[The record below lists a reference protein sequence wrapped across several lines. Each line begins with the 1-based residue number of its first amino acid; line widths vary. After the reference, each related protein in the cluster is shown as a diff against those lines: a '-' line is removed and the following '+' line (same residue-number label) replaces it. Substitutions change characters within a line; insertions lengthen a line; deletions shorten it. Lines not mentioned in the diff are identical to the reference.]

1 MMNKDMITS
10 TSNKQVKY
18 MKALLGSTKERAS
31 SGCFAAEGWRMVSET
46 PAERIRLLLLSER
59 FASGKTAQESL
70 LIRELS
76 PDRVFVVSDRVFDA
90 ISDTRTPQGIMA
102 AVEMEKRSPEELL
115 RAENALL
122 VFLENLQDPG
132 NLGTIV
138 RTAECAG
145 ATGIIMSRGTA
156 DIYNPKT
163 VRSTMGSLYR
173 MPFAYTEDLPGV
185 IRQARQQGIRVF
197 AAHLEAS
204 ENYTDKDY
212 TGSCGFVIGNEGRG
226 LTEETA
232 SAAEERIFI
241 PMAGQ
246 AESLNA
252 AVSAAILMYEAL
264 RQRS

>member
-1 MMNKDMITS
+1 MITS
-10 TSNKQVKY
+10 ISNKQVKY
-18 MKALLGSTKERAS
+18 MKALLGSAKERTA

-46 PAERIRLLLLSER
+46 PPERIRLLLLSER
-59 FASGKTAQESL
+59 FAGSDQAQKTA
-70 LIRELS
+70 LIGSVPAE
-76 PDRVFVVSDRVFDA
+76 RVFVVSDRVFDA

-102 AVEMEKRSPEELL
+102 AVSMLNYPPETLL
-115 RAENALL
+115 QQKEALL

-156 DIYNPKT
+156 DIYNPKV

-173 MPFAYTEDLPGV
+173 MPFAYTEDMPGL
-185 IRQARQQGIRVF
+185 IHQAEEMGIRVF
-197 AAHLEAS
+197 AAHLGAEKS
-204 ENYTDKDY
+204 YTQEDY
-212 TGSCGFVIGNEGRG
+212 TGPSAFLIGNEGRG
-226 LTEETA
+226 LSQE
-232 SAAEERIFI
+232 AADAAGEKILI

-252 AVSAAILMYEAL
+252 AVSAAILMYEAV
-264 RQRS
+264 RQRSR

>member
-1 MMNKDMITS
+1 MITS

-18 MKALLGSTKERAS
+18 MKALLGSAKERAA

-46 PAERIRLLLLSER
+46 PPERIRLLLLSEH
-59 FASGKTAQESL
+59 FAGSDQAQKAAFIS
-70 LIRELS
+70 S
-76 PDRVFVVSDRVFDA
+76 VPADRVFVVSDRVFDA
-90 ISDTRTPQGIMA
+90 ISETRTPQGIMA
-102 AVEMEKRSPEELL
+102 AVSMHSCRPEELL
-115 RAENALL
+115 QQTDPLL

-156 DIYNPKT
+156 DIYNPKV

-173 MPFAYTEDLPGV
+173 MPFAYTDDLPGL
-185 IRQARQQGIRVF
+185 ILQAREQGIRVF
-197 AAHLEAS
+197 AAHLGAKKS
-204 ENYTDKDY
+204 YTEEDY
-212 TGSCGFVIGNEGRG
+212 TGPSAFLIGNEGRG
-226 LTEETA
+226 LTRE
-232 SAAEERIFI
+232 AAESAGDKILI

-252 AVSAAILMYEAL
+252 AVSAAILMYEAV
-264 RQRS
+264 RQRAR

>member
-1 MMNKDMITS
+1 
-10 TSNKQVKY
+10 
-18 MKALLGSTKERAS
+18 MKALLSSAKERTA

-46 PAERIRLLLLSER
+46 PPDRIRLLLLSEH
-59 FASGKTAQESL
+59 FAGSEAAKQST
-70 LIRELS
+70 LIRS
-76 PDRVFVVSDRVFDA
+76 IPADRVFVVSDRVFDA

-102 AVEMEKRSPEELL
+102 AVEKENRTPEDLL
-115 RAENALL
+115 RADHALII
-122 VFLENLQDPG
+122 FLENLQDPG

-173 MPFAYTEDLPGV
+173 MPFAYTDDLPGV
-185 IRQARQQGIRVF
+185 ILRAKQQGLRVF

-204 ENYTDKDY
+204 ELYTKKEY
-212 TGSCGFVIGNEGRG
+212 TGSCAFVIGNEGRG
-226 LTEETA
+226 LTD
-232 SAAEERIFI
+232 AAAAAADEKVFI
-241 PMAGQ
+241 PMAGN

-252 AVSAAILMYEAL
+252 AVSAAILMYEAV